1 MSYNGI
7 GLSTVRGSG
16 TNGYVQ
22 RNLSAVRR
30 IREKV
35 GMLSEDQAN
44 ADSSFEKKPNLE
56 LLEHDRKRRVELKCM
71 ELQDLMEE
79 QGYDE
84 EEITKKVNSYRQML
98 SESQDSLPGK
108 EDASGRPIIT
118 ETHQIAEMKE
128 KENETLRAAFGI
140 GKDYVKGSAFSKFD
154 APPNKEE
161 SKNYKLVR
169 TPSRS
174 PSPSH
179 SKAKKKSEKK
189 ERKRSYD
196 ESDHSRKKSRKKA
209 VSDNESSSN
218 EDSSPGRRSKKS
230 KHSKHHKKKE
240 KHSKHSKS
248 SKHKKTKK
256 SRRRSSSHS
265 SSDS

>member
-1 MSYNGI
+1 
-7 GLSTVRGSG
+7 
-16 TNGYVQ
+16 
-22 RNLSAVRR
+22 
-30 IREKV
+30 
-35 GMLSEDQAN
+35 
-44 ADSSFEKKPNLE
+44 
-56 LLEHDRKRRVELKCM
+56 
-71 ELQDLMEE
+71 MEE

-140 GKDYVKGSAFSKFD
+140 GKDYVKGSAFNKFD
-154 APPNKEE
+154 VAPNEE
-161 SKNYKLVR
+161 DSKKKHKLVR

-174 PSPSH
+174 PSPSY
-179 SKAKKKSEKK
+179 SKSKKKNERK
-189 ERKRSYD
+189 ERKRSLD
-196 ESDHSRKKSRKKA
+196 ESDRSRKKSRKKA
-209 VSDNESSSN
+209 VSDYESSSN
-218 EDSSPGRRSKKS
+218 DDSSPERRSKKS

-256 SRRRSSSHS
+256 SRRRSDSYS
-265 SSDS
+265 SSDG